1 MENADSEDPAYDGVT
16 TYSTTFYVL
25 TSGGE
30 WEEWVP
36 LTLTSESAITT
47 FDDKP
52 TTEGIETTETIAD
65 DERTHK
71 ASKTSA
77 DLTSSPVTVTVY
89 SPLPTE
95 TDTGG
100 GGGGSLSS
108 GAKAG
113 IGVGVAFGVI
123 FIVAVGA
130 VSWFRRR
137 KKRSG
142 DYALQEPPVITQT
155 ASVKAAPPF
164 ELNRTGR
171 QVFELPGKGK
181 VGEHS
186 ASENSRYELDT

>member
-1 MENADSEDPAYDGVT
+1 MANTDSEDPAYDGVM

-25 TSGGE
+25 TSGGK

-36 LTLTSESAITT
+36 VTLTSESAITI
-47 FDDKP
+47 FNNKP
-52 TTEGIETTETIAD
+52 TTKGIETTETIAD
-65 DERTHK
+65 NKYIYK
-71 ASKTSA
+71 ASKTST

-123 FIVAVGA
+123 FSVAAGA
-130 VSWFRRR
+130 VSWFQRR

-142 DYALQEPPVITQT
+142 DC
-155 ASVKAAPPF
+155 AARATSYYT
-164 ELNRTGR
+164 NC
-171 QVFELPGKGK
+171 QHKGCAA
-181 VGEHS
+181 V
-186 ASENSRYELDT
+186 